1 VNRPERRAFSDLL
14 DALGTPIRV
23 EYNPTER
30 WWTVYAASASGT
42 YVLLAGSYT
51 LRDAL
56 ESATRW
62 ARLLTLNP

>member
-14 DALGTPIRV
+14 DVLGTPIRV
-23 EYNPTER
+23 EYDPTGR

-42 YVLLAGSYT
+42 YSLLAGSYT

-56 ESATRW
+56 ESATRN
-62 ARLLTLNP
+62 ARCLALNP